1 MPKHVSSHAKKRLM
15 ERVGIKSDYGTLLNS
30 IKKYGKTKKNF
41 RGEFY
46 KYLNSKDRGKNIKV
60 FNDCIYI
67 FSKSKK
73 RLITTY
79 KVPKSY
85 LPISKY
91 EIDNSVFMMLC
102 EIRKTHGYEIKITL
116 KNNLELVGYVVSSK
130 RIPSDVIAISLK
142 NGKNVNINAKDIVN
156 FEYVIEEKESVIQ

>member
-1 MPKHVSSHAKKRLM
+1 M
-15 ERVGIKSDYGTLLNS
+15 
-30 IKKYGKTKKNF
+30 
-41 RGEFY
+41 
-46 KYLNSKDRGKNIKV
+46 
-60 FNDCIYI
+60 
-67 FSKSKK
+67 
-73 RLITTY
+73 
-79 KVPKSY
+79 
-85 LPISKY
+85 PISKY

-102 EIRKTHGYEIKITL
+102 EIRKTHGYEIKIIL